1 MTKDCSLNSL
11 KSTSSQHVLHKYCF
25 ECQYKKQKQK
35 QLLYTTWCELVFF
48 GEFNEQ
54 SLVILWV
61 NWFKNESFWK
71 RFTCTDKS
79 TTDSIGS
86 NEDDQNHTKSFK
98 RQPTTGSLHNDQ
110 DIKSFQDN
118 LEKKAKPSNLSSELN
133 NHHDTSILGTL
144 LHMINVN

>member
-1 MTKDCSLNSL
+1 MPL
-11 KSTSSQHVLHKYCF
+11 KIFFCKFRTFCFFVLTFK
-25 ECQYKKQKQK
+25 
-35 QLLYTTWCELVFF
+35 TTFVHNMLWTCIYE
-48 GEFNEQ
+48 EFNEQ
-54 SLVILWV
+54 SLVIMWAK
-61 NWFKNESFWK
+61 WFKNESFWK